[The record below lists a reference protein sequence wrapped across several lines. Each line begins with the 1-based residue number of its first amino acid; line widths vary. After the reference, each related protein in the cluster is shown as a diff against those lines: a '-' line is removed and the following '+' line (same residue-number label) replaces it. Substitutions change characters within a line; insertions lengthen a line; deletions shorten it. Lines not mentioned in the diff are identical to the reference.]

1 MSSRGRE
8 WMLEVLPD
16 LHECPK
22 ASEAV
27 DETKFQQFLDLSVGP
42 LRTSI
47 HGAIDVNDTEDVLD
61 LIWAQNKAQ
70 GQPLEDEDRS
80 LRSFQELT
88 SDMLEQY
95 RQRFNL
101 TDPDKKLV
109 KSAAISAGALALFS
123 LIS

>member
-1 MSSRGRE
+1 
-8 WMLEVLPD
+8 MLEVLPD